1 MEKTARFLHMFSS
14 AKAAGLGVFGYDSIT
29 VSYAAWELISVS
41 MCYSQGDRFNTSLSN
56 RLCTVPLSY
65 FPALLT
71 YRLAC
76 SVYGVSWSVY
86 WGEKLPVAWSCATRD
101 DANKDNMFTPTI
113 SSGINCQPPSRPS
126 RTYPE
131 CRAYE
136 TRWL

>member
-76 SVYGVSWSVY
+76 LLCVRSVLVCVLG
-86 WGEKLPVAWSCATRD
+86 GEVAGGMVMC
-101 DANKDNMFTPTI
+101 
-113 SSGINCQPPSRPS
+113 
-126 RTYPE
+126 YPG
-131 CRAYE
+131 R
-136 TRWL
+136 R